1 MNADVT
7 RDFSFVS
14 SSTSMI
20 LRFLGHSILCLNHLS
35 FNSNKQRR
43 DEGFIRGSNL
53 RRDKRIADKHASN
66 TYPIFCPIKQVTRIY
81 NIVADRWV
89 GAYNPLTPCPHTR
102 ARAVFLTRVFKL
114 FDSCVTNRR
123 TDSLLQSRL
132 STTYKDLNSNWVR
145 HGNGNAKTK
154 ISLWPNNRFDYD

>member
-89 GAYNPLTPCPHTR
+89 GAYNPPPPLPPPHTR
-102 ARAVFLTRVFKL
+102 GFLTRVL
-114 FDSCVTNRR
+114 Q
-123 TDSLLQSRL
+123 TDGPTVYYRVVCPRL
-132 STTYKDLNSNWVR
+132 I
-145 HGNGNAKTK
+145 KT
-154 ISLWPNNRFDYD
+154 